1 MYGVI
6 FFKQETEPT
15 QFVMKTLNYIHLD
28 EKKMDSVVE
37 KLQELLA
44 NYQIFYTNLRG
55 FHWNITGQQFFR
67 LHEKFE
73 ELYDDVS
80 VKIDDIAE
88 RILSLS
94 GVPRNSFADY
104 LKLSS
109 IEDISFCSNAE
120 KSVKITLE
128 NISVLIDKQKNIL
141 AMAND
146 AHDDST
152 ASMMSDYIREQEKL
166 VWMLVA
172 YFTENVNE

>member
-1 MYGVI
+1 
-6 FFKQETEPT
+6 
-15 QFVMKTLNYIHLD
+15 MKTLNYIHLD
-28 EKKMDSVVE
+28 EQKMEKIVDS
-37 KLQELLA
+37 LQQLLA
-44 NYQIFYTNLRG
+44 NYQVYYTNLRG

-88 RILSLS
+88 RILALS
-94 GVPRNSFADY
+94 GVPKNSFADY
-104 LKLSS
+104 LKLSK
-109 IEDISFCSNAE
+109 IEDISSCACAE
-120 KSVKITLE
+120 QSVKIVLE
-128 NISVLIDKQKNIL
+128 NISVLIELEKQIL

-146 AHDDST
+146 ASDDST

-172 YFTENVNE
+172 YFTDSCSAK

>member
-1 MYGVI
+1 
-6 FFKQETEPT
+6 
-15 QFVMKTLNYIHLD
+15 MKTLNYIHLD
-28 EKKMDSVVE
+28 EKKMGKIVE
-37 KLQELLA
+37 ELQGLLA

-88 RILSLS
+88 RILALS
-94 GVPRNSFADY
+94 GVPKNSFKDY
-104 LKLSS
+104 LAMST
-109 IEDISFCSNAE
+109 IEDISSYSNAQD
-120 KSVKITLE
+120 SVKIVLE
-128 NISVLIDKQKNIL
+128 NISVLLEKEKAIL
-141 AMAND
+141 AMAGD
-146 AHDDST
+146 ADDDST

-172 YFTENVNE
+172 YFTDK